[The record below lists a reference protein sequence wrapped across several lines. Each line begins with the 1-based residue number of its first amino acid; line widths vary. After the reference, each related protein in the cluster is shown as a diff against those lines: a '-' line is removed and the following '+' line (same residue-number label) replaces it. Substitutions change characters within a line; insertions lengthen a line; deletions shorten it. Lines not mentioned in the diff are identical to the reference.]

1 METEQ
6 RLGSEPLGR
15 LMFRL
20 ALPSVVAQ
28 LVNLL
33 YNLVDRIYI
42 GHIPEEGAL
51 ALTGLGLC
59 TPVILLVSAF
69 SGFVGQGGS
78 PQASIALGHGR
89 RDEAERYLGNGLVL
103 LVLFAVF
110 LTTVFMIWIEPILF
124 LFGSSED
131 TLG

>member
-69 SGFVGQGGS
+69 SGVRG
-78 PQASIALGHGR
+78 PGR
-89 RDEAERYLGNGLVL
+89 FPPGIHCPGPRPPG
-103 LVLFAVF
+103 
-110 LTTVFMIWIEPILF
+110 
-124 LFGSSED
+124 
-131 TLG
+131 